1 MKIYFYIYFTNK
13 KYVEIESGNISK
25 IIIFPVD
32 DSAEF
37 RSHKNKYN
45 LSRIRDKLKL

>member
-1 MKIYFYIYFTNK
+1 MKIYFPIYFTNK

-32 DSAEF
+32 ASAEF
-37 RSHKNKYN
+37 RSHKNIYN